1 MMEGEGTLTKRGL
14 ILVFLVCFAV
24 VAAWIVLEGSSNAVA
39 GQKGKYAVK
48 CEDIRGGQCKQ
59 ACAESDK
66 KINRIEIAEGDQKG
80 IIANTDCSSYG
91 KDYICCVEKDK
102 IKK

>member
-1 MMEGEGTLTKRGL
+1 MKGEAMVTKRNL
-14 ILVFLVCFAV
+14 ILVFLICFALV
-24 VAAWIVLEGSSNAVA
+24 SSLPVLEGASKAVA

-59 ACAESDK
+59 ACAESEK
-66 KINRIEIAEGDQKG
+66 RINRIKIAEGDQKG
-80 IIANTDCSSYG
+80 IIAVTDCSSYG